1 MDSNPST
8 EEGKEQEDQESN
20 FFVKKQNEELKKAN
34 KELWKRVE
42 DVQKENAKL
51 KRKID
56 QSLSLSGDKYL
67 DSILIFIINTA
78 GHNIKIKTEGEAGSS
93 TSDEDDE
100 LRKNLRGFQEKY
112 SKTLKLLKVREMELD
127 ILKNNNDVVQIEC

>member
-42 DVQKENAKL
+42 ELQKEKTSFAEENAKL
-51 KRKID
+51 KLEID
-56 QSLSLSGDKYL
+56 QSQSLPGNNSILESLPRPLYM
-67 DSILIFIINTA
+67 SILILQVRVSRS
-78 GHNIKIKTEGEAGSS
+78 K
-93 TSDEDDE
+93 
-100 LRKNLRGFQEKY
+100 LRARREEPVPVLRTRCSGG
-112 SKTLKLLKVREMELD
+112 
-127 ILKNNNDVVQIEC
+127 I

>member
-1 MDSNPST
+1 MDTNPGT

-42 DVQKENAKL
+42 DVQKENAEL

-56 QSLSLSGDKYL
+56 QSLSLSGNKYL
-67 DSILIFIINTA
+67 DSILR
-78 GHNIKIKTEGEAGSS
+78 NISLLILQVRISRSKLRARQDLLPLMRTTSS
-93 TSDEDDE
+93 E
-100 LRKNLRGFQEKY
+100 R
-112 SKTLKLLKVREMELD
+112 
-127 ILKNNNDVVQIEC
+127 I